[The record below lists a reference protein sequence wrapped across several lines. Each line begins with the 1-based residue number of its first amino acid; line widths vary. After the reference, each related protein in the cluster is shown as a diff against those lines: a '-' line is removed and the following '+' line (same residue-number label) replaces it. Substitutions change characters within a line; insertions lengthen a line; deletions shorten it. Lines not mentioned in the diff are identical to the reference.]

1 MLNYTLITIEL
12 ESMQRDLQNN
22 EILDKDSYKT
32 KYNYLYTHTPTLFE
46 LLYKSN
52 DIDIEQLKFMISQA
66 QKIDQKEITQ
76 HDADV
81 IIGQKLADTYI
92 TPIIKEEK
100 I

>member
-1 MLNYTLITIEL
+1 MLDYNLITTEL

-32 KYNYLYTHTPTLFE
+32 KYNYLYTHTPTLFD

-52 DIDIEQLKFMISQA
+52 DIDVEQLKFMILQA
-66 QKIDQKEITQ
+66 KKIDKKEITQ

-81 IIGQKLADTYI
+81 ISGQKLADTYI
-92 TPIIKEEK
+92 TPIIKEE
-100 I
+100 

>member
-1 MLNYTLITIEL
+1 MLDYNLITTEL
-12 ESMQRDLQNN
+12 ESMQIDLQNN

-32 KYNYLYTHTPTLFE
+32 KYNYLYTHTPTLFD

-52 DIDIEQLKFMISQA
+52 DIDIEQLKFMILQA
-66 QKIDQKEITQ
+66 QKIDKKEITQ

-92 TPIIKEEK
+92 TPIIKEE
-100 I
+100 